1 MTARRAA
8 ARVPGLLTLALLA
21 GVSLPLAAPAAAAG
35 AAALRTFPIV
45 FLRKDYPGNEIMPS
59 LLETHPDD
67 LGVAG
72 AEQGLNEVNTTGKF
86 LGWNFKLYV
95 ETLPAGADVAAAT
108 ARLLTHGP
116 AIIVSDLRAADLLA
130 LADAPAVKGSL
141 ILDMRTTEDSLR
153 QQQCR
158 ANVFHIL
165 PNQAMRTDALAQF
178 LVEKRWTRWF
188 LLQGP
193 TPGDAVYAADVRRSA
208 ARYGARIVADKTY
221 DYNPGSRR
229 SDTGYQQIQTQMP
242 LATQVRTDYDVL
254 FVADETDLFGDYLP
268 YNTFAARP
276 VVGTQGLIA
285 SAWTPAF
292 QSYSALQMQHRFK
305 QFAHREMTERDYGG
319 WLAVNIIGDAVI
331 RGRTVSPA
339 GIRAYLR
346 SDNFLI
352 AGFKGQGLTFRT
364 WDQQLRQPV
373 LIAQP
378 LMVISMSP
386 QNGFLHPGYTTD
398 TLGFDQ
404 PETQCRL
411 AP

>member
-1 MTARRAA
+1 
-8 ARVPGLLTLALLA
+8 
-21 GVSLPLAAPAAAAG
+21 
-35 AAALRTFPIV
+35 
-45 FLRKDYPGNEIMPS
+45 MPS
-59 LLETHPDD
+59 LLETHSADEG
-67 LGVAG
+67 LAG
-72 AEQGLNEVNTTGKF
+72 ARDGLAEINTTGRF

-95 ETLPAGADVAAAT
+95 ETLPAGADVAAE
-108 ARLLTHGP
+108 ARRLFTRGP
-116 AIIVSDLRAADLLA
+116 PVIVADLRADDLLK
-130 LADAPAVKGSL
+130 LADAPATRGAL
-141 ILDMRTTEDSLR
+141 ILDMRTTDDSLR
-153 QQQCR
+153 QRDCR

-178 LVEKRWTRWF
+178 LVEKRWSRWF

-193 TPGDAVYAADVRRSA
+193 TRQDAVYAADVRRSA
-208 ARYGARIVADKTY
+208 ARYGARVVAARSY

-242 LATQVRTDYDVL
+242 LATQVGSDYDVL

-268 YNTFAARP
+268 YNTFDARP

-285 SAWTPAF
+285 AAWTPAF
-292 QSYSALQMQHRFK
+292 QSYSALQMQHRF
-305 QFAHREMTERDYGG
+305 QLFAHREMTERDYGG
-319 WLAVNIIGDAVI
+319 WLAVSVIGDAVM
-331 RGRTVSPA
+331 RGRTMSPA

-352 AGFKGQGLTFRT
+352 AGFKGQGLTFRS

-386 QNGFLHPGYTTD
+386 QSGFLHPGNTTD

-404 PETQCRL
+404 PETQCRF
-411 AP
+411 AH

>member
-8 ARVPGLLTLALLA
+8 ARVSGLLTLALLA
-21 GVSLPLAAPAAAAG
+21 GVSPPFAAPAAAAG
-35 AAALRTFPIV
+35 SAAPRTFPIV
-45 FLRKDYPGNEIMPS
+45 FLREAYPGDWIMPS

-67 LGVAG
+67 LGLAG
-72 AEQGLNEVNTTGKF
+72 AEEGLAEVNTTGGF
-86 LGWNFKLYV
+86 LGWKFKLYV
-95 ETLPAGADVAAAT
+95 ETLPAGADVAAA
-108 ARLLTHGP
+108 ARRLFTRGP
-116 AIIVSDLRAADLLA
+116 AVIVSDLRAADLLK

-141 ILDMRTTEDSLR
+141 ILDMRTSDDSLR

-165 PNQAMRTDALAQF
+165 PSQAMRTDALAQY

-193 TPGDAVYAADVRRSA
+193 TQGDAVYAADVRRSA
-208 ARYGARIVADKTY
+208 ARYGARVVAARTY

-242 LATQVRTDYDVL
+242 LATQVGTDYDVL

-268 YNTFAARP
+268 YNTFDARP

-292 QSYSALQMQHRFK
+292 QSYAALQMQHRFK
-305 QFAHREMTERDYGG
+305 LFAHRQMTERDYGG
-319 WLAVNIIGDAVI
+319 WLAVNIVGDAVI
-331 RGRTVSPA
+331 RGGTVSPA

-411 AP
+411 AR

>member
-1 MTARRAA
+1 MIARGTV
-8 ARVPGLLTLALLA
+8 ARVPGVLALALLGGASCCSGALAA
-21 GVSLPLAAPAAAAG
+21 GVAAP
-35 AAALRTFPIV
+35 RTFPIV
-45 FLRKDYPGNEIMPS
+45 YMREAYPGPGIMPS
-59 LLETHPDD
+59 LLETSPADEG
-67 LGVAG
+67 LAG
-72 AEQGLNEVNTTGKF
+72 AREGTAEINTTGKF

-95 ETLPAGADVAAAT
+95 ETLPAGADVADQ
-108 ARLLTHGP
+108 ARRLFTRGP
-116 AIIVSDLRAADLLA
+116 SVIVADLRAEDLLK
-130 LADAPAVKGSL
+130 LADAPATKGSL
-141 ILDMRTTEDSLR
+141 ILDMRTSDDRLR

-158 ANVFHIL
+158 GNVFHIL

-193 TPGDAVYAADVRRSA
+193 TQEDAVYAADVRRSA
-208 ARYGARIVADKTY
+208 GRFGARIVAARTY
-221 DYNPGSRR
+221 DYDPGSRR

-242 LATQVRTDYDVL
+242 LATQIGSDYDVL

-268 YNTFAARP
+268 YNTFDARP
-276 VVGTQGLIA
+276 VVGTQGLVA
-285 SAWTPAF
+285 AAWTPAF
-292 QSYSALQMQHRFK
+292 QSYSALQMQHRFRE
-305 QFAHREMTERDYGG
+305 FAHREMTERDYAG
-319 WLAVNIIGDAVI
+319 WLAVSIVGDAVI

-346 SDNFLI
+346 SDRFLI
-352 AGFKGQGLTFRT
+352 AGFKGQGLTFRS

-386 QNGFLHPGYTTD
+386 QSGFLHPGNTTD

-404 PETQCRL
+404 PETRCRL
-411 AP
+411 AQ